1 MGNLQIN
8 PIKLTVEGLQVSEW
22 RKERILRSQQRGE
35 KSELKGVKG
44 K

>member
-22 RKERILRSQQRGE
+22 RKERLRPRE
-35 KSELKGVKG
+35 RI
-44 K
+44 

>member
-22 RKERILRSQQRGE
+22 RKERILRSQQRVE